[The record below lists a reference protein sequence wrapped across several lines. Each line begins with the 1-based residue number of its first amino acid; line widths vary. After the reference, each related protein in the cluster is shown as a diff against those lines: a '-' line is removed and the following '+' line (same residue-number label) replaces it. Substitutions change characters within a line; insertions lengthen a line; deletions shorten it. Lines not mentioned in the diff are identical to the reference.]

1 MGVSLFPEGARGGVL
16 RLPVLLALSLPFP
29 GHSHGD
35 PESLRAKPVPL
46 IIAPLLVEKGQMLL
60 HSYPHHPAGRLGGLG
75 FGLGIGSISCTCQLG
90 LYLQTRRLQAL

>member
-60 HSYPHHPAGRLGGLG
+60 RSYPHHPAGASIEVSPVCLPVG
-75 FGLGIGSISCTCQLG
+75 FVLLEKLLSWHENTE
-90 LYLQTRRLQAL
+90 